1 MTNNPI
7 TSYLVG
13 FHLKGAGLRARA
25 WVLPMVLYDQI
36 THSQSS
42 TVSWE
47 HSLAMLPMPPEVHRN
62 VLSHPSIETNC
73 TVVKMYWLKVGT
85 NIYGDYSEK
94 MAQMNQEDGFMS
106 WGRRGS
112 LDGPNSLF
120 GIVYHVIYHKAKSNS
135 GPCEVFI
142 MFHQQQTFWEGGG
155 DQSGLGSGLSSQN
168 MTSPGQDQESL
179 SQLANQSAI

>member
-13 FHLKGAGLRARA
+13 FYLKGAGLRARA

-42 TVSWE
+42 KLQNIS
-47 HSLAMLPMPPEVHRN
+47 
-62 VLSHPSIETNC
+62 
-73 TVVKMYWLKVGT
+73 VGT

-94 MAQMNQEDGFMS
+94 MAQMDQEDGFMS

-120 GIVYHVIYHKAKSNS
+120 GIVYHVIYHKAKRL
-135 GPCEVFI
+135 
-142 MFHQQQTFWEGGG
+142 
-155 DQSGLGSGLSSQN
+155 GLGVIALSHN
-168 MTSPGQDQESL
+168 
-179 SQLANQSAI
+179 